1 MNLCALSRWRA
12 ALCSAATIAA
22 LAITGCASFV
32 APPPSDSA
40 DASAQVVA
48 CRDWY
53 RVLDATTDSAGVRD
67 AGATRVAGFAHL
79 RVDRFTASLADDLR
93 NDTTTSSDYAA
104 RQAALVQ
111 RLVDLDLQGRA
122 IEIANLP
129 PQAIKQ
135 LGSFPTNNQNAA
147 NAAAATERT
156 AACSAVLANNDIE
169 SAPRMAALL
178 PRLKV
183 PDDYITAYR
192 VAGAYAISRLPFAA
206 GVRKLEAE
214 RLAVFASDAPP
225 AIGVSRQ
232 RYAIVVNTPTIS
244 TLTTEQLRRML
255 TPPANDPL
263 RIPSPSPAELAQLFA
278 QFAPSFDIDIASN
291 DDKPGTLAWASAT
304 SNASPTLTLDTASPA
319 LYQHTATTRYGSH
332 NLLQL
337 VYTLWFPSRPIA
349 PGSKSDMLAGKLDG
363 IVWRV
368 TLSPDGTPLVYDS
381 IHPCGCYHL
390 FFPTPGVL
398 PKPAPEAGIEW
409 AFIPQTLPAI
419 SAQERIV
426 VRIAPRTHYIDRVS
440 VEPVTTASAG
450 IALALHHYDT
460 LRQLPYN
467 DATNNVASNT
477 TATRSIFSPSGFI
490 DGTDRGERF
499 IFWPMGIARAGSMR
513 QWGKHATAFVGRRHF
528 DDAKLLQER
537 FTINGLP

>member
-1 MNLCALSRWRA
+1 MNLCALSHWRA

-32 APPPSDSA
+32 TPPPSDSA
-40 DASAQVVA
+40 DASPQVVA

-67 AGATRVAGFAHL
+67 AGATRVPGFAHL

-147 NAAAATERT
+147 NAAAATART
-156 AACSAVLANNDIE
+156 AACSAVLANHDIE

-304 SNASPTLTLDTASPA
+304 SNASPTLTLNTASPA

-363 IVWRV
+363 ILWRV

-390 FFPTPGVL
+390 FFPTPGVQ
-398 PKPAPEAGIEW
+398 PKAAPEAGIEW
-409 AFIPQTLPAI
+409 AFIPQTLPTI

-450 IALALHHYDT
+450 IALAQHDYDT